1 MPKLLTL
8 IFVLICIFRPA
19 AVKSSFTI
27 SAEVEN
33 TSAVNVEMK
42 TIRSYLENLEIYP
55 KCFPDMIS
63 VKQTGTNESE
73 WIYRVVSPLAEPW
86 NVSFDQIILDTP
98 DTLLIFE
105 SKNPGPDY
113 LYCKA
118 SLSSLPEGRTSL
130 DINIKVKIIR
140 ENAGDIHWLAG
151 ILGEKFISE
160 KMKDKLD
167 DDLLK
172 FIENICKDLYK
183 NKK

>member
-1 MPKLLTL
+1 MQKLLTSV
-8 IFVLICIFRPA
+8 FVLICIFWPEV
-19 AVKSSFTI
+19 VKSSFTI

-33 TSAVNVEMK
+33 ISGINVEMK
-42 TIRSYLENLEIYP
+42 IIRSYLENLEIYP
-55 KCFPDMIS
+55 KCFPDMLS

-73 WIYRVVSPLAEPW
+73 WVYRVVSPLAEPW
-86 NVSFDQIILDTP
+86 NVSFDQIKQDTQ

-105 SKNPGPDY
+105 SKNPDPDY

-118 SLSSLPEGRTSL
+118 SFSSLPEGRTTL
-130 DINIKVKIIR
+130 YINIKVKITR

-167 DDLLK
+167 DDLMK